1 MTQQES
7 EMQMQQCI
15 QQITYFQQQLQVIS
29 EQLKK
34 LDLVAKSVKEVKDVK
49 LNSEILAPL
58 SNGIFVKAK
67 ITDNKTFAIN
77 SGADIILEKDEQG
90 TIKMI
95 EKQKKELKS
104 FSSEMEEE
112 LHKLNSKIEQLQK
125 SKK

>member
-104 FSSEMEEE
+104 FSSEMEKE
-112 LHKLNSKIEQLQK
+112 LHNLNSKIEQLQK